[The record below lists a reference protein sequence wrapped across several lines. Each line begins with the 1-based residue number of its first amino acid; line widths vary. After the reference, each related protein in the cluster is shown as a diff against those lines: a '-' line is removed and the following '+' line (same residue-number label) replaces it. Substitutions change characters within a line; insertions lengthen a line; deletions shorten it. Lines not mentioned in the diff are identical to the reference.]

1 MNELNKLFSI
11 ISTFKLSATCEF
23 TFECNIESID
33 EEKLKLLKK
42 NKVNRLSI
50 GVETFNPKFL
60 NFLNRKHTKEE
71 VIKKI
76 QLAKNIGFNNINID
90 LIYALPHETLKDL
103 EEDIDIFLSLDIEHI
118 STYSLIIEP
127 HTKLYIESCQN
138 IDSEL
143 DFKMYEL
150 ICDKLQRHG
159 FNHYEISNFSRIG
172 YESKHNLVYWNNL
185 EYYGFGAGASGY
197 INSKRYDN
205 TRNIQK
211 YLQGKFIDNIYDV
224 SLNEQIENEFMLGF
238 RKIKGI
244 NKNAFLKKYN
254 FSITDFSQIKKLI
267 LENKL
272 IYDNSNIYINPKYL
286 YIENQI
292 LVDLIDED
300 YVSQIKNK

>member
-1 MNELNKLFSI
+1 
-11 ISTFKLSATCEF
+11 
-23 TFECNIESID
+23 
-33 EEKLKLLKK
+33 
-42 NKVNRLSI
+42 
-50 GVETFNPKFL
+50 
-60 NFLNRKHTKEE
+60 
-71 VIKKI
+71 
-76 QLAKNIGFNNINID
+76 
-90 LIYALPHETLKDL
+90 
-103 EEDIDIFLSLDIEHI
+103 
-118 STYSLIIEP
+118 
-127 HTKLYIESCQN
+127 
-138 IDSEL
+138 
-143 DFKMYEL
+143 MYEL

-211 YLQGKFIDNIYDV
+211 YLQGKVIDNIYRV

-244 NKNAFLKKYN
+244 NKKDFFKKYK

-300 YVSQIKNK
+300 YVSQIKK